1 MSNNVTMEPVDA
13 IYGARAEC
21 YVTLDGNRYSLMQMV
36 NFDSHFQINIVDVP
50 ILGRITKGH
59 KMTGGS
65 GSWSGTAHY
74 NTSIFREWILNYK
87 RTGRLVPFE
96 IQVSNEDES
105 ASVGR
110 QTIILKDCLVD
121 NVTLAK
127 FDSNDSVLDEDIS
140 GTFDDF
146 EMPESFTN
154 LSGM

>member
-1 MSNNVTMEPVDA
+1 MSNNVTMQPVDA

-74 NTSIFREWILNYK
+74 NTSIFRQWILDYK
-87 RTGRLVPFE
+87 RTGHLIPFE

-105 ASVGR
+105 SSVGR
-110 QTIILKDCLVD
+110 QTILLKDCLVD

-127 FDSNDSVLDEDIS
+127 FDSNDSVLDEDLS

-146 EMPESFTN
+146 EMPESFAN
-154 LSGM
+154 LDGM

>member
-1 MSNNVTMEPVDA
+1 MSNNVTMEPLDSV
-13 IYGARAEC
+13 YGSRAEC

-36 NFDSHFQINIVDVP
+36 NFDSHFQVNIVDVP
-50 ILGRITKGH
+50 ILGRISKGH

-74 NTSIFREWILNYK
+74 NTSIFRQWILNYK
-87 RTGRLVPFE
+87 RTGKLVPFE

-105 ASVGR
+105 TSIGR
-110 QTIILKDCLVD
+110 QTILLKDCLLD

-127 FDSNDSVLDEDIS
+127 FDANDAVLDEDIS

-146 EMPESFTN
+146 EMPENFAN